1 MADGSGLIIPARE
14 IVLPPNAT
22 PLERALAAID
32 GRLLELPSEI
42 IRASKDPSRAPSHLL
57 PHLAWERS
65 VDVWDP
71 AWPDDLKR
79 RVILASYIV
88 HRYKGTRFAVE
99 QALEALGFATKIT
112 EWWQKT
118 PQGEPYTFHV
128 RAFALERLVAG
139 QPVITEPM
147 TRAVL
152 ASINAAKPVSRTF
165 SFDIAAGARSSLVVA
180 ARSRALQP
188 VMVPVPAAPPKTNAV
203 RLSLAARG
211 RGLQVAQN
219 AAFAAPLKRP
229 VARIV
234 TAARARALQIV
245 HTRMEAIAA

>member
-1 MADGSGLIIPARE
+1 MADGGLIIPSRD

-32 GRLLELPSEI
+32 GRLLELPSDI
-42 IRASKDPSRAPSHLL
+42 IRASKDPSRAPAHLL

-71 AWPDDLKR
+71 SWPDDLKR
-79 RVILASYIV
+79 RVILASYLV

-99 QALEALGFATKIT
+99 EALAALGFATTIK
-112 EWWQKT
+112 EWWQQT
-118 PQGEPYTFHV
+118 PAGEPYTFHV

-152 ASINAAKPVSRTF
+152 ASIHAAKPVSRTF
-165 SFDIAAGARSSLVVA
+165 SFDIAAGARSSLVIA
-180 ARSRALQP
+180 ARTRAVQP
-188 VMVPVPAAPPKTNAV
+188 IVAPAVAAPPKAPAA
-203 RLSLAARG
+203 RISLAARG
-211 RGLQVAQN
+211 RGLQIAHN
-219 AAFAAPLKRP
+219 AASAGPVTRP

>member
-1 MADGSGLIIPARE
+1 MADGGLILPTRPV
-14 IVLPPNAT
+14 VLPPNAT

-32 GRLLELPSEI
+32 GRLLELPADI
-42 IRASKDPSRAPSHLL
+42 IRAAKDPSRAPSHLL

-71 AWPDDLKR
+71 SWPDDFKR
-79 RVILASYIV
+79 RVILASYLV

-99 QALEALGFATKIT
+99 QALAALGCATTIT

-152 ASINAAKPVSRTF
+152 ASIHAVKPVSRTF
-165 SFDIAAGARSSLVVA
+165 TFDIAVGATSRVAIATRARALHVA
-180 ARSRALQP
+180 ARPAS
-188 VMVPVPAAPPKTNAV
+188 AAPPTTVGRAV
-203 RLSLAARG
+203 RFAARG
-211 RGLQVAQN
+211 RALAVAT
-219 AAFAAPLKRP
+219 ASATAEP
-229 VARIV
+229 VRRAGVRIV
-234 TAARARALQIV
+234 AAARARAIEI
-245 HTRMEAIAA
+245 HFARMEARAA

>member
-1 MADGSGLIIPARE
+1 MADGGLILPTRPV
-14 IVLPPNAT
+14 VLPPNAT

-32 GRLLELPSEI
+32 GRLLELPADI
-42 IRASKDPSRAPSHLL
+42 IRAAKDPSRAPSHLL

-71 AWPDDLKR
+71 SWPDDLKR
-79 RVILASYIV
+79 RVILASYII

-99 QALEALGFATKIT
+99 QALDALGFATKIT
-112 EWWQKT
+112 EWWQKA
-118 PQGEPYTFHV
+118 PQAEPYTFHV

-152 ASINAAKPVSRTF
+152 ASIHAVKPVSRTF
-165 SFDIAAGARSSLVVA
+165 TFDIAAGARSSLVVA
-180 ARSRALQP
+180 ARGRALQP
-188 VMVPVPAAPPKTNAV
+188 IVLPAPASPPKVTAVRIVAAVRGRAAQFVHPATSAAPAT
-203 RLSLAARG
+203 
-211 RGLQVAQN
+211 
-219 AAFAAPLKRP
+219 RP

-245 HTRMEAIAA
+245 HTRMEALAA